1 MLKQVEGSVA
11 IAEAVALCRPEVICA
26 YPITPQTHI
35 VEGLG
40 ELVKSGELQNCEY
53 LNVESEFAAL
63 SVAIGSSATGVRS
76 YTATSS
82 QGLLFMAEAVWNAA
96 GLGLPI
102 VMTIG
107 NRAIGSPINIWNDHN
122 DSMALREAGWLQIH
136 AESNQ
141 EAVDLH
147 IQSFLIAEALS
158 TPIMVCMDGFIL
170 THAFERIDIPTQE
183 QVDSFLPPI
192 QTRQSLDPMEPI
204 SIGSMVG
211 PETFTEVKMI
221 QHQRLLDALN
231 IIPQV
236 SEKFEKIFERKA
248 GGLLRTYKAEN
259 KRTLVIALGSINGT
273 IQEIIDEM
281 QAEGEDI
288 GGITLTTYRPFPTE
302 ALRQAVAG
310 IDNLIVVEKSFAP
323 GVGAILTQDVKLAL
337 MGMNIQVNTIVAG
350 LGGRPI
356 LRRALRPKFKAVL
369 DGQAKELYILDLK
382 EETVQ
387 NESAREAKLT
397 RDYLAERS
405 PK

>member
-40 ELVKSGELQNCEY
+40 ELVKSGELENCEY

-122 DSMALREAGWLQIH
+122 DSMALRESGWIQIH

-147 IQSFLIAEALS
+147 IQSFRIAEALS

-170 THAFERIDIPTQE
+170 THAFERIDVPAQDL
-183 QVDSFLPPI
+183 VDQFLPPI
-192 QTRQSLDPMEPI
+192 KPRQYLDPMEPI

-221 QHQRLLDALN
+221 QHQRLLDALE
-231 IIPQV
+231 IIPQIG
-236 SEKFEKIFERKA
+236 EDFEQIFGRKA
-248 GGLLRTYKAEN
+248 GGLLRTYKAEDQ
-259 KRTLVIALGSINGT
+259 KTLVIALGSINGT
-273 IQEIIDEM
+273 LQELVDEF
-281 QAEGEDI
+281 QASGKSL
-288 GGITLTTYRPFPTE
+288 GGITLTTYRPFPVD
-302 ALRQAVAG
+302 ALRATVQG
-310 IDNLIVVEKSFAP
+310 IDNLVVVEKSFAP
-323 GVGAILTQDVKLAL
+323 GVGAILTQDIKLAL
-337 MGMNIQVNTIVAG
+337 AGMNIKISTIVAG

-356 LRRALRPKFKAVL
+356 MRSSLRPLLEKAVE
-369 DGQAKELYILDLK
+369 GELGDFQVLDLRQDL
-382 EETVQ
+382 VQ
-387 NESAREAKLT
+387 SESEREAKLT

-405 PK
+405 RS